1 MIHNDKL
8 TWREFFLLFSSPFR
22 IPLHSRREDVE
33 AQKVHRKVHRK
44 LRTEQLMRS
53 SVLLFGISF
62 PNQHRAAGVS
72 VLHVLFFSSVVCVF
86 GVVVRVLLWRLT
98 QRSCRKR
105 KIGVSLL
112 FRVFGRV
119 IRGEYK

>member
-1 MIHNDKL
+1 MINGHGGN
-8 TWREFFLLFSSPFR
+8 FFFFSLLRSESHYIR
-22 IPLHSRREDVE
+22 AGRMWKHR
-33 AQKVHRKVHRK
+33 KYTRKVHRK

-53 SVLLFGISF
+53 SVLLFAFLFQI
-62 PNQHRAAGVS
+62 NT
-72 VLHVLFFSSVVCVF
+72 VLRVFLCCMCFFSLQLCVFVCVF
-86 GVVVRVLLWRLT
+86 GVVVRDLLWRLT